1 MEHILNLIFLILMI
15 STQSAFSAYK
25 DAVYLPAGSRINVTK
40 SYGYKAPRVVCY
52 QGKPY
57 SVISLFETVEF
68 ILTIDSDDFAEYGG
82 DTPQEVMEHYNEKR
96 SLFSITLFSQKRRRI
111 EFSPFE
117 DQCIGIETRHPYNI
131 VLQQNIYNYYRALQ
145 FIAGIAVFWSA
156 GQLAKNSVFYYLA
169 GIVLGICAS
178 LLVIIALTSKLFPQR
193 PMMYGMLIGGWTVG
207 LYIIKQLMD
216 NVQLI
221 LLTYRQ
227 YVLWYIGVTGLISF
241 LFCYRV
247 GPPSNP
253 RSQNIIKW
261 VLQAIGG
268 AILYTSSWHTSACVC
283 ALVIT
288 FIAYHFPMRV
298 LIFVQR
304 FYRRRFPKKRR
315 FLTQAEYH
323 KQTVNETARA
333 LSDLRYYVNSGNCS
347 QWHIVSALRDPLRF
361 ASFANGAPHLYDEEI
376 EDYSRTID
384 RSIAG
389 VGEEEAKECLQCNM
403 NYRPPI
409 ERRLYRHQQM
419 PMLRDP
425 LPPRGPNAPLFF
437 DDDLDDDD
445 EEEVEQEN

>member
-1 MEHILNLIFLILMI
+1 MPHILNLIFLILMI
-15 STQSAFSAYK
+15 STKSAISGYK
-25 DAVYLPAGSRINVTK
+25 DAVYLPAGSRLNVTK

-57 SVISLFETVEF
+57 SVLSLFETVEF

-82 DTPQEVMEHYNEKR
+82 DTPQEVMEHYNEKQ

-111 EFSPFE
+111 EFSPFV
-117 DQCIGIETRHPYNI
+117 DQCIGIETKHPYNI
-131 VLQQNIYNYYRALQ
+131 VLHHNIYNYYRLLQ
-145 FIAGIAVFWSA
+145 FLAGIAVFWSA

-178 LLVIIALTSKLFPQR
+178 LLVIIVLTSKLFPQR
-193 PMMYGMLIGGWTVG
+193 PMMYGMLIGGWTIG
-207 LYIIKQLMD
+207 LYIIKQVMD

-227 YVLWYIGVTGLISF
+227 YVLWYIGITGLISF

-268 AILYTSSWHTSACVC
+268 GILYTSSWHSSACVF

-288 FIAYHFPMRV
+288 FIAYNFPMRV
-298 LIFVQR
+298 LIFAQR

-315 FLTQAEYH
+315 PLTQEEYY
-323 KQTVNETARA
+323 KQTVKETARA

-347 QWHIVSALRDPLRF
+347 QWNIVSALRDPLRF
-361 ASFANGAPHLYDEEI
+361 ASFANGAPHLFDDEI

-389 VGEEEAKECLQCNM
+389 AGEEEAKEYLQCNM
-403 NYRPPI
+403 YYRPLS
-409 ERRLYRHQQM
+409 ERRRYRPTPM
-419 PMLRDP
+419 PVSRAP
-425 LPPRGPNAPLFF
+425 APPRGHNAPYFY

-445 EEEVEQEN
+445 DDEVDQE